1 MVILRQF
8 DEKPQRVP
16 GIREFANR
24 HGKAGEYG
32 LSVAQRGSGRQLHM
46 FSFEAEDRRD
56 TKSSFV
62 VVSTVPFWFGS
73 RYSLVAPNYSLLLSD
88 RLGSVQVGA
97 IQTLGTDP
105 IVLRATIP
113 IEVPGSNF
121 VLLGRPPASG
131 ASGPNTMVPLIDP

>member
-62 VVSTVPFWFGS
+62 VVSTVPFWFGPD
-73 RYSLVAPNYSLLLSD
+73 YSIVAQNHSLLLSD
-88 RLGSVQVGA
+88 RLSSVQLNT
-97 IQTLGTDP
+97 IQMSGTDLV
-105 IVLRATIP
+105 VLRVTMP
-113 IEVPGSNF
+113 IQVPGSNF